1 MQPYNYRI
9 DAQTPLESTVQGL
22 QLGSMLSDIRNRNEM
37 SNISMQKNK
46 LVNDILSKKQLSA
59 KDMIDLSMV
68 LPDENKKLLNDQ
80 WNALTKERQENE
92 LKFAGK
98 VMSSINSGAF
108 NVSKDLLSQRAKVER
123 DAGNNDMASGY
134 ETYAKMI
141 DINPNAAQAII
152 GSMVSSL
159 PNGEKII
166 DASLRSRK
174 EPLELSDIESKI
186 LEREQRL
193 ALDQDKFTTDVGLK
207 QFELKNEFKKQD
219 SAIKKDVNNL
229 IIESNKSLNTAQ
241 NANDLAIKIKNLG
254 GGAGVASSANEWFK
268 KVSGNP
274 DEWTM
279 LRDEYTR
286 IRGKIATSTLPPGP
300 ASDKDIM
307 IAMQGLPDKNIRA
320 EDLSQFL
327 LGFSKLK
334 YYESWLSGA
343 QGEWIDEN
351 GTLGKAK
358 RDIVVD
364 GQEVPQGT
372 SFNNFVKTH
381 ESFKTN
387 EKITTPKSNTKTYA
401 RFLSE

>member
-9 DAQTPLESTVQGL
+9 DAQTPLESAVQGL
-22 QLGSMLSDIRNRNEM
+22 QLGSMLRDIKNRNEM
-37 SNISMQKNK
+37 SSMSMQQNN

-59 KDMIDLSMV
+59 RDMLNLSMLV
-68 LPDENKKLLNDQ
+68 PDENKKLLNEQ

-108 NVSKDLLSQRAKVER
+108 NISKDLLVQRANAER

-159 PNGEKII
+159 PNGDKII

-186 LEREQRL
+186 LERERRL
-193 ALDQDKFTTDVGLK
+193 ALDQDKFATDVGLK
-207 QFELKNEFKKQD
+207 QFELKNEFRKQD
-219 SAIKKDVNNL
+219 SSIKKDINNL
-229 IIESNKSLNTAQ
+229 IIDSNNSLNAAK
-241 NANDLAIKIKNLG
+241 NANDLAVKIQNIG
-254 GGAGVASSANEWFK
+254 GGSGVISSANDWFK

-274 DEWTM
+274 DEWSM

-286 IRGKIATSTLPPGP
+286 IRGKIAMSSLPPGP

-307 IAMQGLPDKNIRA
+307 IAMQGLPDRNIRA
-320 EDLSQFL
+320 EDLSSFL

-334 YYESWLSGA
+334 YYEAWLSGA

-364 GQEVPQGT
+364 GQEIPQGMT
-372 SFNNFVKTH
+372 FNNFVKTNA
-381 ESFKTN
+381 SFT
-387 EKITTPKSNTKTYA
+387 KSKGNTKAYA

>member
-22 QLGSMLSDIRNRNEM
+22 QLGSMLRDIKNRNEM
-37 SNISMQKNK
+37 SDVNMQQNQ
-46 LVNDILSKKQLSA
+46 LVNNILSKKQLSA
-59 KDMIDLSMV
+59 KDMIDLSMIV
-68 LPDENKKLLNDQ
+68 PAENKKLLNDQ
-80 WNALTKERQENE
+80 WAALTKERQENE

-98 VMSSINSGAF
+98 IMSSINSGAF
-108 NVSKDLLSQRAKVER
+108 NITKDLLSQRAQAER
-123 DAGNNDMASGY
+123 EAGNREMADGY
-134 ETYAKMI
+134 ETYVKMI

-159 PNGEKII
+159 PNGEKVV
-166 DASLRSRK
+166 DASLRARK
-174 EPLELSDIESKI
+174 EPLELNDIESKI
-186 LEREQRL
+186 LDREQRL
-193 ALDQDKFTTDVGLK
+193 LLDKEKLETDTGFK
-207 QFELKNEFKKQD
+207 QFELKNEFRKQD
-219 SAIKKDVNNL
+219 PSIKKEINNL
-229 IIESNKSLNTAQ
+229 VIESNNALNVAKNT
-241 NANDLAIKIKNLG
+241 NDLALKIQELG
-254 GGAGVASSANEWFK
+254 GGAGVASSVSEWFK

-274 DEWTM
+274 DEWSR

-286 IRGKIATSTLPPGP
+286 IKGKIAMSTLPPGP

-320 EDLSQFL
+320 EDLSRFL
-327 LGFSKLK
+327 FGFSKLK
-334 YYESWLSGA
+334 YYDAWLSGA

-364 GQEVPQGT
+364 GQLVQQGT
-372 SFNNFVKTH
+372 TFNDFLKQNKEFTK
-381 ESFKTN
+381 S
-387 EKITTPKSNTKTYA
+387 KSNTKTYA